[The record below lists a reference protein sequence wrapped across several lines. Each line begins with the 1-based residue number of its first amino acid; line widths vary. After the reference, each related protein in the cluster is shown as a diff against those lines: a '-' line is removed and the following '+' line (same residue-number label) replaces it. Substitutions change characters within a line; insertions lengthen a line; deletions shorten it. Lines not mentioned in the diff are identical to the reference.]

1 MATQRKMVLP
11 KPKCKFTIPYANKL
25 WRKLLK
31 ELTVGEVKQL
41 PGLDDTKVISGRE
54 NFQTLRRL
62 CRDCCHDPE
71 EQKQLDVEIA
81 KTEMSDHACACLTF
95 GFSGVDGIGVSIMN
109 RTRIRVSIA
118 VAGLVSCQ
126 DCLNCTKKKGGY
138 CSSTFQ
144 GGRR

>member
-25 WRKLLK
+25 WRKSLK

-71 EQKQLDVEIA
+71 EQKQLDVESD
-81 KTEMSDHACACLTF
+81 KTETFYQTDFMCHLAKMSDHACACLTF

-118 VAGLVSCQ
+118 VAGIVSCQ
-126 DCLNCTKKKGGY
+126 D
-138 CSSTFQ
+138 
-144 GGRR
+144 